1 MEKLITKKNII
12 ILTGLLVILASIIS
26 FYLYS
31 KQKENQNL
39 FDIYLSGLYNEG
51 NDISEEQLNYLS
63 NIENPKV
70 SFFADLK
77 KGSIDN
83 LNKYQKLDKDLI
95 LLKNALQDLDMETIR
110 SLSLDDSFIFSDI
123 VKIYLIN
130 DDFNNLDD
138 INIENNDNFF
148 IKAVNRLEN
157 ENS

>member
-1 MEKLITKKNII
+1 MEKLITKKNITI
-12 ILTGLLVILASIIS
+12 LVAILTISAFVISY
-26 FYLYS
+26 YLYS
-31 KQKENQNL
+31 NQKENQNL
-39 FDIYLSGLYNEG
+39 FDIYLSGLYNDK
-51 NDISEEQLNYLS
+51 NSISEEQLNYLS
-63 NIENPKV
+63 SIENPNV

-83 LNKYQKLDKDLI
+83 LNKYNKLDKDLI
-95 LLKNALQDLDMETIR
+95 LLKNALKDLDIETIR

-138 INIENNDNFF
+138 INTENNDNFF

>member
-1 MEKLITKKNII
+1 MEKLITKKNITI
-12 ILTGLLVILASIIS
+12 LVAILTISAFVISY
-26 FYLYS
+26 YLYS
-31 KQKENQNL
+31 NQKENQNL
-39 FDIYLSGLYNEG
+39 FDIYLSGLYNDE
-51 NDISEEQLNYLS
+51 NSISEEQLNYLS
-63 NIENPKV
+63 NIENPNV

-83 LNKYQKLDKDLI
+83 LNKYNKLDKDLI
-95 LLKNALQDLDMETIR
+95 LLKNALKDLDIETIR

-138 INIENNDNFF
+138 INTENNDNFF

>member
-1 MEKLITKKNII
+1 MEKLITKKNITI
-12 ILTGLLVILASIIS
+12 LVAILTISAFVIS
-26 FYLYS
+26 YYS
-31 KQKENQNL
+31 YSNQKENQNL
-39 FDIYLSGLYNEG
+39 FDIYLSGLYNDE
-51 NDISEEQLNYLS
+51 NSISEEQLNYLS
-63 NIENPKV
+63 SIENPNV

-83 LNKYQKLDKDLI
+83 LNKYNKLDKDLI
-95 LLKNALQDLDMETIR
+95 LLKNALKDLDIETIR

-138 INIENNDNFF
+138 INTENNDNFF

>member
-1 MEKLITKKNII
+1 MEKLITKKNITI
-12 ILTGLLVILASIIS
+12 LVAILTISAFVISY
-26 FYLYS
+26 YLYS
-31 KQKENQNL
+31 NQKENQNL
-39 FDIYLSGLYNEG
+39 FDIYLSGLYNDE
-51 NDISEEQLNYLS
+51 NSISEEQLNYLS
-63 NIENPKV
+63 SIENPNV

-83 LNKYQKLDKDLI
+83 LNKYNKLDKDLI
-95 LLKNALQDLDMETIR
+95 LLKNALKDLDIETIR

-138 INIENNDNFF
+138 INTENNDNFF

>member
-1 MEKLITKKNII
+1 MEKLITKKNITI
-12 ILTGLLVILASIIS
+12 LVAILTISAFVIS
-26 FYLYS
+26 YYS
-31 KQKENQNL
+31 YSNQKENQNL
-39 FDIYLSGLYNEG
+39 FDIYLSGLYNDE
-51 NDISEEQLNYLS
+51 NSISEEQLNYLS
-63 NIENPKV
+63 SIENPNV

-83 LNKYQKLDKDLI
+83 LNKYNKLDKDLI
-95 LLKNALQDLDMETIR
+95 LLKNALKDLDIETIR

>member
-1 MEKLITKKNII
+1 MEKLITKKNIT
-12 ILTGLLVILASIIS
+12 ILLAVLIIS
-26 FYLYS
+26 AFGISYYLYS
-31 KQKENQNL
+31 KQKETQNL
-39 FDIYLSGLYNEG
+39 FDIYLSGLYNDE
-51 NDISEEQLNYLS
+51 NSISEEQLNYLS
-63 NIENPKV
+63 SIENPNV

-83 LNKYQKLDKDLI
+83 LNKYNKLDKDLI
-95 LLKNALQDLDMETIR
+95 LLKNALKDLDIETIR

-138 INIENNDNFF
+138 INTENNDNFF

>member
-12 ILTGLLVILASIIS
+12 ILTGVLVILASIIS

-31 KQKENQNL
+31 NQKENQNL
-39 FDIYLSGLYNEG
+39 FNIYLSGLYNEG
-51 NDISEEQLNYLS
+51 NNISEEQLNYLS

-83 LNKYQKLDKDLI
+83 LNRYQKLDKDLI

>member
-12 ILTGLLVILASIIS
+12 ILTGVLVILASIIS

-51 NDISEEQLNYLS
+51 NNISEEQLNYLS

-83 LNKYQKLDKDLI
+83 LNRYQKLDKDLI

-138 INIENNDNFF
+138 INTENNDNFF

>member
-1 MEKLITKKNII
+1 MEKLITKKNITI
-12 ILTGLLVILASIIS
+12 LVAILTISTFVISY
-26 FYLYS
+26 YLYFN
-31 KQKENQNL
+31 QKENQNL
-39 FDIYLSGLYNEG
+39 FDIYLSGLYNDE
-51 NDISEEQLNYLS
+51 NSISEEQLNYLS
-63 NIENPKV
+63 SIENPNV

-83 LNKYQKLDKDLI
+83 LNKYNKLDKDLI
-95 LLKNALQDLDMETIR
+95 LLKNALKDLDIETIR

-138 INIENNDNFF
+138 INTENNDNFF

>member
-1 MEKLITKKNII
+1 MEKLITKKNITI
-12 ILTGLLVILASIIS
+12 LVAILTISAFVISY
-26 FYLYS
+26 YLYS
-31 KQKENQNL
+31 KQKETQNL
-39 FDIYLSGLYNEG
+39 FDIYLSGLYNDE
-51 NDISEEQLNYLS
+51 NSISEEQLNYLS
-63 NIENPKV
+63 SIENPNV

-83 LNKYQKLDKDLI
+83 LNKYNKLDKDLI
-95 LLKNALQDLDMETIR
+95 LLKNALKDLDIETIR

-138 INIENNDNFF
+138 INTENNDNFF

>member
-1 MEKLITKKNII
+1 MEKLITKKNIT
-12 ILTGLLVILASIIS
+12 ILLAVFIIS
-26 FYLYS
+26 AFGISYYLYS
-31 KQKENQNL
+31 KQKETQNL
-39 FDIYLSGLYNEG
+39 FDIYLSGLYNDE
-51 NDISEEQLNYLS
+51 NSISEEQLNYLS
-63 NIENPKV
+63 SIENPNV

-83 LNKYQKLDKDLI
+83 LNKYNKLDKDLI
-95 LLKNALQDLDMETIR
+95 LLKNALKDLDIETIR

-138 INIENNDNFF
+138 INTENNDNFF

>member
-12 ILTGLLVILASIIS
+12 ILTGVLIILSSIIS

-31 KQKENQNL
+31 NQKENQNL

-51 NDISEEQLNYLS
+51 NNISEEQLNYLS

>member
-1 MEKLITKKNII
+1 MEKLITKKNITILLAVLI
-12 ILTGLLVILASIIS
+12 ILAFGIS
-26 FYLYS
+26 YYLYS
-31 KQKENQNL
+31 KQKETQNL
-39 FDIYLSGLYNEG
+39 FDIYLSGLYNDE
-51 NDISEEQLNYLS
+51 NSISEEQLNYLS
-63 NIENPKV
+63 SIENPNV

-77 KGSIDN
+77 TGSIDN
-83 LNKYQKLDKDLI
+83 LNKYNKLDKDLI
-95 LLKNALQDLDMETIR
+95 LLKNALKDLDIETIR

-138 INIENNDNFF
+138 INTENNDNFF

>member
-12 ILTGLLVILASIIS
+12 FLTGVLVVLASIIS

-63 NIENPKV
+63 NIENPKI

-77 KGSIDN
+77 IGSIDN
-83 LNKYQKLDKDLI
+83 LNRYQKLDKDLI

>member
-12 ILTGLLVILASIIS
+12 ILTGVLVILASIIS

-31 KQKENQNL
+31 NQKENQNL

-51 NDISEEQLNYLS
+51 NNISEEQLNYLS

>member
-1 MEKLITKKNII
+1 MEKLITKKNITI
-12 ILTGLLVILASIIS
+12 LVAILTISAFVISY
-26 FYLYS
+26 YLYS
-31 KQKENQNL
+31 NQKENQNL
-39 FDIYLSGLYNEG
+39 FDIYLSGLYNDE
-51 NDISEEQLNYLS
+51 NSISEEQLNYLS
-63 NIENPKV
+63 NIENADI

-83 LNKYQKLDKDLI
+83 LNKYNKLDKDLI
-95 LLKNALQDLDMETIR
+95 LLKNALKDLDIETIR

-138 INIENNDNFF
+138 INTENNDNFF

>member
-12 ILTGLLVILASIIS
+12 ILTGVLVILASIIS

-31 KQKENQNL
+31 NQKENQNL

-51 NDISEEQLNYLS
+51 NNISEEQLNYLS

-138 INIENNDNFF
+138 INTENNDNFF

>member
-1 MEKLITKKNII
+1 MEKLITKKNITI
-12 ILTGLLVILASIIS
+12 LVAILTISAFVISY
-26 FYLYS
+26 YLYS
-31 KQKENQNL
+31 NQKENQNL
-39 FDIYLSGLYNEG
+39 FDIYLSGLYNDE
-51 NDISEEQLNYLS
+51 NSISEEQLNYLS
-63 NIENPKV
+63 SIENPNV

-83 LNKYQKLDKDLI
+83 LNKYNKLDKDLI
-95 LLKNALQDLDMETIR
+95 LLKNALKDLDIETIR

-138 INIENNDNFF
+138 INTENNDNFF
-148 IKAVNRLEN
+148 IKSVNRLEN

>member
-1 MEKLITKKNII
+1 MEKLITKKNIT
-12 ILTGLLVILASIIS
+12 ILLAVLIIS
-26 FYLYS
+26 AFVNSYYLYS
-31 KQKENQNL
+31 NQKENQNL
-39 FDIYLSGLYNEG
+39 FDIYLSGLYNDE
-51 NDISEEQLNYLS
+51 NSISEEQLNYLS
-63 NIENPKV
+63 SIENPNV

-83 LNKYQKLDKDLI
+83 LNKYNKLDKDLI
-95 LLKNALQDLDMETIR
+95 LLKNALKDLDIETIR

-138 INIENNDNFF
+138 INTENNDNFF

>member
-12 ILTGLLVILASIIS
+12 ILSSVSVILASIIS

-31 KQKENQNL
+31 KQKEDQNL

-63 NIENPKV
+63 NIENPKI

-77 KGSIDN
+77 IGSIDN

-138 INIENNDNFF
+138 INTENNDNFF

>member
-1 MEKLITKKNII
+1 MEKLITKKNITI
-12 ILTGLLVILASIIS
+12 LVAILTISAFVISY
-26 FYLYS
+26 YLYS
-31 KQKENQNL
+31 NQKENQNL
-39 FDIYLSGLYNEG
+39 FDIYLSGLYNDE
-51 NDISEEQLNYLS
+51 NSISEEQLNYLS
-63 NIENPKV
+63 SIENSNV

-83 LNKYQKLDKDLI
+83 LNKYNKLDKDLI
-95 LLKNALQDLDMETIR
+95 LLKNALKDLDIETIR

-138 INIENNDNFF
+138 INTENNDNFF

>member
-12 ILTGLLVILASIIS
+12 ILSSVSVILASIIS

-31 KQKENQNL
+31 KQKEDQNL

-63 NIENPKV
+63 NIENPKI

-77 KGSIDN
+77 IGSIDN

>member
-1 MEKLITKKNII
+1 MEKLITKKNIT
-12 ILTGLLVILASIIS
+12 ILLAVLIIS
-26 FYLYS
+26 AFVISYYLYS
-31 KQKENQNL
+31 NQKENQNL
-39 FDIYLSGLYNEG
+39 FDIYLSGLYNDE
-51 NDISEEQLNYLS
+51 NSISEEQLNYLS
-63 NIENPKV
+63 SIENPNV

-83 LNKYQKLDKDLI
+83 LNKYNKLDKDLI
-95 LLKNALQDLDMETIR
+95 LLKNALKDLDIETIR

-138 INIENNDNFF
+138 INTENNDNFF

>member
-12 ILTGLLVILASIIS
+12 ILTGVLVVLASIIS

-51 NDISEEQLNYLS
+51 NNISEEQLNYLS

>member
-12 ILTGLLVILASIIS
+12 ILTGVLVILASIIS

-51 NDISEEQLNYLS
+51 NNISEEQLNYLS

>member
-1 MEKLITKKNII
+1 MEKLITKKNIT
-12 ILTGLLVILASIIS
+12 ILLAVLIIS
-26 FYLYS
+26 AFGISYYLYS
-31 KQKENQNL
+31 KQKETQNL
-39 FDIYLSGLYNEG
+39 FDIYLSGLYNDE
-51 NDISEEQLNYLS
+51 NSISEEQLNYLS
-63 NIENPKV
+63 NIENPNV

-83 LNKYQKLDKDLI
+83 LNKYNKLDKDLI
-95 LLKNALQDLDMETIR
+95 LLKNALKDLDIETIR

-138 INIENNDNFF
+138 INTENNDNFF

>member
-12 ILTGLLVILASIIS
+12 ILSSVSVILASIIS

-31 KQKENQNL
+31 KQKEDQNL

-63 NIENPKV
+63 NIENPKI

-77 KGSIDN
+77 IGLIDN

>member
-12 ILTGLLVILASIIS
+12 ILTGVLVILASIIS

-31 KQKENQNL
+31 NQKENQNL

-51 NDISEEQLNYLS
+51 NNISEEQLNYLS

-95 LLKNALQDLDMETIR
+95 LLKNALQDLDIETIR

>member
-1 MEKLITKKNII
+1 MEKLITKKNITILLAVLI
-12 ILTGLLVILASIIS
+12 ILAFWIS
-26 FYLYS
+26 YYLYS
-31 KQKENQNL
+31 KQKETQNL
-39 FDIYLSGLYNEG
+39 FDIYLSCLYNDE
-51 NDISEEQLNYLS
+51 NSISEEQLNYLS
-63 NIENPKV
+63 NIENPNV

-83 LNKYQKLDKDLI
+83 LNKYNKLDKDLI
-95 LLKNALQDLDMETIR
+95 LLKNALKDLDIETIR

-138 INIENNDNFF
+138 INTENNDNFF

>member
-1 MEKLITKKNII
+1 MEKLITKKNITI
-12 ILTGLLVILASIIS
+12 LVAILTILAFGIS
-26 FYLYS
+26 YYLYS
-31 KQKENQNL
+31 NQKENQNL
-39 FDIYLSGLYNEG
+39 FDIYLSGLYNDE
-51 NDISEEQLNYLS
+51 NSISEEQLNYLS
-63 NIENPKV
+63 SIENPNV

-83 LNKYQKLDKDLI
+83 LNKYNKLDKDLI
-95 LLKNALQDLDMETIR
+95 LLKNALKDLDIETIR

-138 INIENNDNFF
+138 INTENNDNFF

>member
-12 ILTGLLVILASIIS
+12 ILTGVLIILASIIS
-26 FYLYS
+26 FYLHS

-51 NDISEEQLNYLS
+51 NNISEDQLNYLS
-63 NIENPKV
+63 NIKNPKV

>member
-1 MEKLITKKNII
+1 MEKLITKKNITI
-12 ILTGLLVILASIIS
+12 LVAILTISAFVISY
-26 FYLYS
+26 YLYS
-31 KQKENQNL
+31 NQKENQNL
-39 FDIYLSGLYNEG
+39 FDIYLSGLYNDE
-51 NDISEEQLNYLS
+51 NSISEEQLNYLS
-63 NIENPKV
+63 SIENPNV

-77 KGSIDN
+77 TGSIDN
-83 LNKYQKLDKDLI
+83 LNKYNKLDKDLI
-95 LLKNALQDLDMETIR
+95 LLKNALKDLDIETIR

-138 INIENNDNFF
+138 INTENNDNFF